1 MWGIAILA
9 DLRPMGVRFH
19 AVVVFG
25 LGKKLLFKSVL
36 GHWAEYVQWE
46 VCENIQKLPLKF
58 FLKYRLFLKLDEILL
73 HIFQLSEVIDLLHIT
88 DQTVAV
94 QFMTVGNFA
103 KKIPTKYRRSF
114 MNIKRF

>member
-36 GHWAEYVQWE
+36 GHWAESVKWE
-46 VCENIQKLPLKF
+46 VCENI
-58 FLKYRLFLKLDEILL
+58 
-73 HIFQLSEVIDLLHIT
+73 
-88 DQTVAV
+88 
-94 QFMTVGNFA
+94 
-103 KKIPTKYRRSF
+103 
-114 MNIKRF
+114 